1 MVYEFYDQF
10 KLLKGSSGVL
20 ELATDRKEPNYVLR
34 CLQIKKFEINLTFFS
49 FVNKIAYKEQFFVF
63 ACLIYT

>member
-1 MVYEFYDQF
+1 MLTNQ
-10 KLLKGSSGVL
+10 KA
-20 ELATDRKEPNYVLR
+20 LA
-34 CLQIKKFEINLTFFS
+34 KFEINLTFYL